1 MKLDIKKI
9 KKLFFTLLL
18 FMPMVVFAESSE
30 KIVFGD
36 VFMGHVFLTIFSYLT
51 LISPLSIILKS
62 DKESQK
68 EMEHTLFWGRII
80 LIIAIGMFAPGLGF
94 ALDFISVFVGAFLI
108 IPKSEKVNSARQNE
122 VSVSVSNLV
131 IPLKKVCPKCNELV
145 KDTDLFCIKCGEK
158 FETVQNATT
167 VTYTCP
173 KCKRK
178 LPPGNNFCINCGQ
191 SVEISQAEVTNT
203 PLKCSNCSTELLA
216 TDLFCTKCG
225 HPTNFISSPLSKGV
239 FTEQNGS
246 TIPSAS
252 SGTALN
258 TANFAY
264 YSMNEDQ
271 MLATIIEEEIK
282 KCGEGKFVSVAD
294 LEKKKTVL
302 SFIYALILFI
312 FISLMFFHT
321 KTFGLIVIMLIIS
334 FLYFGK
340 VRKYNIIQYLKK
352 EIKSRPDEKINY
364 IVSSI
369 LAGKTTKGS
378 YVLFRLLVIVIAVLV
393 PLCVFREPH
402 MIFERQDEGYVVR
415 FYTIGLLE
423 NDRVLEIP
431 EEYKGKPVIGIR
443 GDVFA
448 NVYTLEEVILPDTIQ
463 EIRGGAFKNAIFLR
477 KINLPDGIE
486 EIKGNTFENCYNLE
500 KIEIPDSVIRIG
512 GHAFRNDSNL
522 EEVIISKNSKLEEIG
537 SSAFRNCTSLESIR
551 IPRGV
556 SINERAFKE
565 SPTVVREYTVG
576 ELNNYGSD
584 VSQNF
589 EYTSS
594 YFIKIGETTDVNPYR
609 SQAKLQNATI
619 TLVSVNKVR
628 DAYQFELRY
637 RDSYETKTFVLTESK
652 PYFNI
657 NNKVI
662 FEITSDYVFEGYS
675 DRISF
680 YSYYN

>member
-18 FMPMVVFAESSE
+18 FMPIVVFAKSSE

-36 VFMGHVFLTIFSYLT
+36 VFIGHVFLTIFSYLT

-80 LIIAIGMFAPGLGF
+80 LIVAIGMFAPGLGF
-94 ALDFISVFVGAFLI
+94 ALDFISVFVGVFFI
-108 IPKSEKVNSARQNE
+108 IPKCEKVNLARQNE

-145 KDTDLFCIKCGEK
+145 K
-158 FETVQNATT
+158 N
-167 VTYTCP
+167 
-173 KCKRK
+173 
-178 LPPGNNFCINCGQ
+178 
-191 SVEISQAEVTNT
+191 
-203 PLKCSNCSTELLA
+203 

-225 HPTNFISSPLSKGV
+225 QPTNYISSPLSKGV

-258 TANFAY
+258 TDNYAY

-282 KCGEGKFVSVAD
+282 KCGEGKFVSVVD

-321 KTFGLIVIMLIIS
+321 KTFGIIVIILIIS

-352 EIKSRPDEKINY
+352 EVKSRPDEKINY

-369 LAGKTTKGS
+369 LAGKTSKGS
-378 YVLFRLLVIVIAVLV
+378 YVLFRLLFTVMAILV
-393 PLCVFREPH
+393 PLYVFREPR
-402 MIFERQDEGYVVR
+402 MIFEKQDEGYVVR

-576 ELNNYGSD
+576 ESNNYGSD
-584 VSQNF
+584 ISQDF
-589 EYTSS
+589 EYTSP

-619 TLVSVNKVR
+619 TLVSVNKLR
-628 DAYQFELRY
+628 DAYQFELCY

-652 PYFNI
+652 PYFYI
-657 NNKVI
+657 NNKVV
-662 FEITSDYVFEGYS
+662 FEITSDYVFESYS
-675 DRISF
+675 DKISF